1 MAKSST
7 KVRHHKQHLDTF
19 VGHLPPKKSFTWTL
33 VDQMKPQQA
42 IDHILNRLEK
52 ELPDNLYYHGHH
64 HTVDVM
70 ESVKVIA
77 ASESI
82 TPDEFDLLLVA
93 TAFHDCGFLNQYKN
107 HEEESCKIARA
118 ALPQFG
124 YDERSIVTICN
135 MIMATKV
142 PQDPHSKLA
151 EILCDADL
159 DYLGTDRFKRIGDQ
173 LYDELISINAIS
185 DRKAWDEIQL
195 KFLNAH
201 HYYTRFGKENRQPT
215 KELHI
220 AELKVTLGLTE

>member
-1 MAKSST
+1 M
-7 KVRHHKQHLDTF
+7 RHRNQHLDTF
-19 VGHLPPKKSFTWTL
+19 VGQLPPKKSFTWTL

-52 ELPDNLYYHGHH
+52 ELPENLYYHGHH

-77 ASESI
+77 ASESLSSA
-82 TPDEFDLLLVA
+82 ELDLLLVA
-93 TAFHDCGFLNQYKN
+93 TAFHDCGFLNQYEN

-118 ALPQFG
+118 ELPQFG
-124 YDERSIVTICN
+124 YEESSIVSICN

-142 PQDPHSKLA
+142 PQDPHDKLA

-173 LYDELISINAIS
+173 LYEELTCRNVISNRRS
-185 DRKAWDEIQL
+185 WDEIQL
-195 KFLNAH
+195 KFLSAH
-201 HYYTRFGKENRQPT
+201 HYYTRFGKEFRQPT
-215 KELHI
+215 KELHM
-220 AELKVTLGLTE
+220 AQLKVTLGHTE